1 LIKLC
6 LGRPRNARFLALL
19 SDLCVCNTTPIISNQ
34 DNIAEQMLSKPE
46 VRDLLFFSMHN
57 YEENNVKD
65 KILVQVN
72 DNFEKNEI

>member
-1 LIKLC
+1 
-6 LGRPRNARFLALL
+6 
-19 SDLCVCNTTPIISNQ
+19 
-34 DNIAEQMLSKPE
+34 MLSKPE